1 MKITKWIL
9 PEEKSTE
16 KFWTKNL
23 LCLLFGT
30 QSYKNTGKVRI
41 FPKQGGGGGALFPYN
56 IKSLDLSRFAQICQI
71 FENLVWIFWKHLMN
85 LLHSWEDN
93 VPTIPAIFQIWS
105 SVDCWCMIVAVCKV
119 AHFRSKMDWPSQ
131 CTKCPIPPI
140 SPSWESDLCTPTLIF
155 FRRSYFSQNSAEPHH
170 FPSFAEYASP
180 KHHFI
185 TVYSHCAP
193 FRTIFT
199 YSRII
204 VTIRQLLFQ
213 FGGDTIS

>member
-1 MKITKWIL
+1 
-9 PEEKSTE
+9 
-16 KFWTKNL
+16 
-23 LCLLFGT
+23 
-30 QSYKNTGKVRI
+30 
-41 FPKQGGGGGALFPYN
+41 
-56 IKSLDLSRFAQICQI
+56 
-71 FENLVWIFWKHLMN
+71 MN

-93 VPTIPAIFQIWS
+93 VPTILAIFQIWS
-105 SVDCWCMIVAVCKV
+105 SVDCWCMIVAVCEV

-213 FGGDTIS
+213 LLEVILFPKTDPPKHLCKVIKLHIRLFTHTTFALQNSKNV